1 MKERF
6 YKSAKWLFNITVAT
20 VAWLF
25 IFNVIDDYQYVDW
38 CFFEMIGDGDW
49 DGALYCVCGTAC
61 IEETIRNIAK
71 GIVKFVKEI
80 KG

>member
-6 YKSAKWLFNITVAT
+6 YKSAKWMFNIVIAT
-20 VAWLF
+20 IAWMF
-25 IFNVIDDYQYVDW
+25 ILNVIKDYHGVEW
-38 CFFEMIGDGDW
+38 CFFSMLEDDW
-49 DGALYCVCGTAC
+49 DGAVYCIAGTAC

-71 GIVKFVKEI
+71 GVVKFVKEI